1 MKTRFISFVALML
14 MTFAATAGNK
24 PDQATDD
31 TLKVYRL
38 NFSSKIERLTFSGYC
53 NVEVVSDTVEYL
65 ECFDRTG
72 NASTMPKGVTYGYRS
87 RHGKFSHFS
96 LEAIPGVGKMRLHLL
111 MGAHTTIYAE
121 DYAQID
127 VVCPAKL
134 TIMNVYTED
143 YSRVTIHAL
152 QDIDTIRAR
161 RLKLMAEDFSSVS
174 VTTPCFADDFMFKAT
189 DFSKVDVA
197 YCFGTNMRTVEED
210 RAKVNVPHFNVTN
223 TVFSGEYEDVV
234 DWEDDTEETP
244 SKVRELI
251 EERKESANWHSDD
264 FRLDFLWGFLNW
276 GDKPYNGLMRMDGG
290 YALNTTFS
298 SYQLEA
304 VYYPFVNSHWH
315 LGIGLGYTSDVFKF
329 VDPYVCVAP
338 DAAGVTTFSNSV
350 NYGLAPGSEMSSRLV
365 ARYVTL
371 PIMVRWEPSSHS
383 DFFIGLAAIPGLNY
397 NNSHTGMKHR
407 CDNGDEVRTW
417 RDNTTNVMNPFRLD
431 ARLSIGLPNIYAYL
445 QMATV
450 PLNTGMDKEVYP
462 IKLGIAI
469 SLGEDD

>member
-87 RHGKFSHFS
+87 RHGKFSHFC

-127 VVCPAKL
+127 VVCSAKL

-315 LGIGLGYTSDVFKF
+315 LGIGLGYASDVFKF
-329 VDPYVCVAP
+329 VDEYIYMGADPT
-338 DAAGVTTFSNSV
+338 GKTTFLTESV
-350 NYGLAPGSEMSSRLV
+350 DEGDCNTRLV

-371 PIMVRWEPSSHS
+371 PLMVRWELSNNS

-397 NNSHTGMKHR
+397 NNFHTGLKHR
-407 CDNGDEVRTW
+407 IDYSNGATFKD
-417 RDNTTNVMNPFRLD
+417 RDNATNVMNPFRLD
-431 ARLSIGLPNIYAYL
+431 ARLSIGMPNIYAYL
-445 QMATV
+445 QVATI
-450 PLNTGMDKEVYP
+450 PINTGMDKDVYP

-469 SLGEDD
+469 SLGDDD